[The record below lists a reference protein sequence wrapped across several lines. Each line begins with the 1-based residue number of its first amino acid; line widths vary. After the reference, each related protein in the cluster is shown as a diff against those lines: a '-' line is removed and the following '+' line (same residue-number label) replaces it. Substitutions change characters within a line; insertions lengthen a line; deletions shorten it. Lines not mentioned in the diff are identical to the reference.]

1 MDHGHGLVDRIL
13 LATPLAFRPTL
24 TEMET
29 ASDQIATEV
38 VSDFC
43 ELFLNINEIED
54 NVEFAFDDQGKE
66 FLRDTMDQFWMK

>member
-29 ASDQIATEV
+29 ASEQLTTEV
-38 VSDFC
+38 ISDFC

-54 NVEFAFDDQGKE
+54 NVELMIKE
-66 FLRDTMDQFWMK
+66 TNF